1 MKIVMSVLCFLEWI
15 VLGYFMISVLYLF
28 FFSFIGLFR
37 KNSKN
42 KKSDYYR
49 NILVL
54 IPAFKEDLVINE
66 VVEDALKQEYPASFY
81 HIKVIA
87 DSLSHETLQL
97 LKNRSIDVVEVS
109 FATSTK
115 SKAIRYA
122 LESSGIDYDVVII
135 LDADNIMAPD
145 FLSRMNNS
153 FANGFRIIQGHRIAK
168 NTDTNFALMD
178 AISEEINN
186 HIFRQGHRA
195 AGLSSAL
202 IGSAMGFEYQL
213 FKHLMD
219 GIEAIGGF
227 DKELE
232 LKIAKEKIKIEYLK
246 DAFVF
251 DEKVQ
256 NATKFTNQR
265 SRWLAAQ
272 FLYFKRDIIPSF
284 IYLFTK
290 GNIEYFNKA
299 FQFLL
304 PPRILL
310 LGTVTLINIFV
321 LIFQVG
327 NIKGWLLVLI
337 LTYLVFLF
345 SIPFSFY
352 NLRTLKVI
360 FDLPRGYFWMIIS
373 LLKSKNANHEFIHT
387 VHENRKKQSKKY

>member
-1 MKIVMSVLCFLEWI
+1 MVTSILCFLEWI
-15 VLGYFMISVLYLF
+15 VLGYFVISVLYLF
-28 FFSFIGLFR
+28 FFSFVGLFR
-37 KNSKN
+37 KKN
-42 KKSDYYR
+42 KAIKSSFYR

-54 IPAFKEDLVINE
+54 IPAFKEDLVIDE
-66 VVEDALKQEYPASFY
+66 VVEDALKQEYPAPSY
-81 HIKVIA
+81 HIRVIA
-87 DSLSHETLQL
+87 DSLLPETLL
-97 LKNRSIDVVEVS
+97 ALKNRSIDVVEVS
-109 FATSTK
+109 FAESTK
-115 SKAIRYA
+115 SKSIRYA
-122 LESSGIDYDVVII
+122 LENMDDDFDIVVI

-145 FLSRMNNS
+145 FLSKMNNG
-153 FANGFRIIQGHRIAK
+153 FAIGHKIIQGHRIAK

-202 IGSAMGFEYQL
+202 IGSAMGFEFKL
-213 FKHLMD
+213 FKQLMG

-232 LKIAKEKIKIEYLK
+232 LKIAKEKIKIEYLD
-246 DAFVF
+246 DAIVL

-256 NATKFTNQR
+256 NASKFTKQR
-265 SRWLAAQ
+265 RRWLAAQ
-272 FLYFKRDIIPSF
+272 FFYFKRDIIPSF
-284 IYLFTK
+284 ILLFTK
-290 GNIEYFNKA
+290 GNVEYFNKA

-321 LIFQVG
+321 LVFQIG
-327 NIKGWLLVLI
+327 NIHGWLFVLI

-345 SIPFSFY
+345 SIPLSFY

-360 FDLPRGYFWMIIS
+360 FDLPRGYFWMVIS
-373 LLKSKNANHEFIHT
+373 LLKSKNANREYIHT
-387 VHENRKKQSKKY
+387 IHEDRKKQS

>member
-1 MKIVMSVLCFLEWI
+1 MKTITFVLYFLEWI
-15 VLGYFMISVLYLF
+15 VLGYFTISVLYLF
-28 FFSFIGLFR
+28 FFSFAGLFR
-37 KNSKN
+37 KTSKN

-54 IPAFKEDLVINE
+54 IPAFKEDLVIDE
-66 VVEDALKQEYPASFY
+66 VVEDALKQEYPASRY

-87 DSLSHETLQL
+87 DSLLHETLQS
-97 LKNRSIDVVEVS
+97 LKRKSIDIVEVS
-109 FATSTK
+109 FAVSTK

-122 LESSGIDYDVVII
+122 FESSANDFDVVVI

-145 FLSRMNNS
+145 FLSKMNDG
-153 FANGFRIIQGHRIAK
+153 FANGYKIIQGHRVAK

-195 AGLSSAL
+195 VGLSSAL
-202 IGSAMGFEYQL
+202 IGSAMGFEFGL
-213 FKHLMD
+213 FKQLME

-246 DAFVF
+246 DAIVL

-256 NATKFTNQR
+256 NASKFTNQR
-265 SRWLAAQ
+265 RRWLAAQ
-272 FLYFKRDIIPSF
+272 FFYFKRDIIPSF
-284 IYLFTK
+284 IHLFTK
-290 GNIEYFNKA
+290 GNVEYFNKA

-327 NIKGWLLVLI
+327 NVKGWLFVLI

-360 FDLPRGYFWMIIS
+360 FDLPRGYFWMVIS
-373 LLKSKNANHEFIHT
+373 LLKSKNANREFIHT
-387 VHENRKKQSKKY
+387 THENRKKQS

>member
-1 MKIVMSVLCFLEWI
+1 MKIVTSILYILEWI
-15 VLGYFMISVLYLF
+15 LLGYFMISVLYLF
-28 FFSFIGLFR
+28 FFSIVGLLR
-37 KNSKN
+37 KKSKY
-42 KKSDYYR
+42 KKSDFYR

-54 IPAFKEDLVINE
+54 IPAFKEDLVIDE
-66 VVEDALKQEYPASFY
+66 VVEDALKQEYPASLY

-87 DSLSHETLQL
+87 DSLLQETLKL
-97 LKNRSIDVVEVS
+97 LKKKSIDIVEVS
-109 FATSTK
+109 FASSTK
-115 SKAIRYA
+115 SKAIRSA
-122 LESSGIDYDVVII
+122 LESSGDDFNVVII

-153 FANGFRIIQGHRIAK
+153 FANGYKVIQGHRIAK

-195 AGLSSAL
+195 VGLSSAL
-202 IGSAMGFEYQL
+202 IGSAMGFDFQL
-213 FKHLMD
+213 FKQLMD
-219 GIEAIGGF
+219 GVEAIGGF

-232 LKIAKEKIKIEYLK
+232 LKIAKEKIKIEYLN
-246 DAFVF
+246 DAIVL

-256 NATKFTNQR
+256 NASRFTNQR
-265 SRWLAAQ
+265 RRWLAAQ
-272 FLYFKRDIIPSF
+272 FFYFKSDIIPSF
-284 IYLFTK
+284 IYLITK

-310 LGTVTLINIFV
+310 LGTITLINIF
-321 LIFQVG
+321 IFVFKVG
-327 NIKGWLLVLI
+327 NVHGWLSVLI

-373 LLKSKNANHEFIHT
+373 LLKSKNANREFIHT
-387 VHENRKKQSKKY
+387 VHENKKQKN